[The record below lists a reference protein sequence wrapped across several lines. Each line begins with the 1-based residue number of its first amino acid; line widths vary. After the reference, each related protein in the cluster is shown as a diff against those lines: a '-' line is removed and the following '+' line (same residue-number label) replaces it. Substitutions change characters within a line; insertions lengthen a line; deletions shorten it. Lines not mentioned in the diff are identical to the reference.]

1 MVSHFQGYIDPEKV
15 GSADSA
21 QPSASGSGVS
31 LPLDASVLS
40 HNLGVPLVVVGTKVS
55 ERGGIDCE
63 SERSA
68 TCSVGEAAVVLLSLE
83 PQGH

>member
-1 MVSHFQGYIDPEKV
+1 MVTQFQGYVDPEKM

-21 QPSASGSGVS
+21 QPSASGSGVP

-55 ERGGIDCE
+55 KRQCVRE
-63 SERSA
+63 
-68 TCSVGEAAVVLLSLE
+68 VLCVK
-83 PQGH
+83 